1 MNLDNKIKSRLNKAM
16 NIDFLSINN
25 NTEKHVNHKNYDGGA
40 HYKLEIV
47 SNAFEG
53 LSLLE
58 QHKLV
63 YKALDGMIKKEI
75 HALALKTIST
85 SDWKKE

>member
-1 MNLDNKIKSRLNKAM
+1 MNLENKIKSRLNKAM

>member
-40 HYKLEIV
+40 HYKL
-47 SNAFEG
+47 
-53 LSLLE
+53 
-58 QHKLV
+58 
-63 YKALDGMIKKEI
+63 
-75 HALALKTIST
+75 
-85 SDWKKE
+85 